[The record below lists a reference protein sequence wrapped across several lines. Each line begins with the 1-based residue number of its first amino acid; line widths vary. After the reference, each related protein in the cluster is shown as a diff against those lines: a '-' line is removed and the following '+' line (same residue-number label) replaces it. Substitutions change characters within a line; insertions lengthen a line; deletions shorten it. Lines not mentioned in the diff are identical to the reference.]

1 MRSVAA
7 VLPPTSIPCLGMW
20 RRIVV
25 VGTVPLA
32 LLAACGGEPESASER
47 PTSRATTTAPAT
59 TTTTP
64 VDDPASDARMLS
76 MLLGPVSPRCPQGT
90 PRTNTTCG
98 ELLASSKK
106 LVDVVDVALDSMPT
120 TGAYAGV
127 NEAVSSF
134 NDAYS
139 TLESTACYT
148 PNPVGG
154 VDDAFCQTLADLV
167 SLSWLNLQSN
177 IDQLD

>member
-1 MRSVAA
+1 
-7 VLPPTSIPCLGMW
+7 MW

-25 VGTVPLA
+25 VSTVPLA
-32 LLAACGGEPESASER
+32 LLAACDGEPESAPER
-47 PTSRATTTAPAT
+47 RTTTTTTT

-64 VDDPASDARMLS
+64 VDDPASDARTLS
-76 MLLGPVSPRCPQGT
+76 ALLGPVSPRCPQGT

-98 ELLASSKK
+98 ELLSSAKE
-106 LVDVVDVALDSMPT
+106 LVDLVDVALDSMPT

-148 PNPVGG
+148 PNPAGG

-177 IDQLD
+177 VDQLG